1 MKETFFETC
10 RLLMAKFHAY
20 NYITDSFL
28 KYKSGYKIKTRVI
41 LNKEYRV
48 LLVKAFVNNRI
59 KTGVF
64 SSYQF

>member
-1 MKETFFETC
+1 MKETFFETSI
-10 RLLMAKFHAY
+10 LLMAY
-20 NYITDSFL
+20 NCITDSFL
-28 KYKSGYKIKTRVI
+28 KYKSGYKIKRRVI

-64 SSYQF
+64 SSYQY

>member
-1 MKETFFETC
+1 MKETFFETSI
-10 RLLMAKFHAY
+10 LLMAKFHAY
-20 NYITDSFL
+20 NCITDSFL
-28 KYKSGYKIKTRVI
+28 KYKSGYKIKRRVI

-64 SSYQF
+64 SSYQY